1 MCLTS
6 SFFSSLAVLGISIFK
21 TPFLIVFNLSFLIT
35 IASAYEA
42 QGFLE
47 TLNCHYLGFL
57 SFPLPFR
64 LRLSSWVRA
73 SYVPVSV
80 CISRV
85 SHFWQDWH
93 QRIINLNFA
102 AKFIHFHPFIL
113 CSPIR
118 FLRVI
123 MINRRYVYINITSLE
138 FVLRKYA
145 DVKYCFLIIA
155 ISVFSI

>member
-1 MCLTS
+1 M
-6 SFFSSLAVLGISIFK
+6 
-21 TPFLIVFNLSFLIT
+21 
-35 IASAYEA
+35 IASAFEV
-42 QGFLE
+42 QGFQE
-47 TLNCHYLGFL
+47 TLKCHCLGFL
-57 SFPLPFR
+57 SFPLPSW
-64 LRLSSWVRA
+64 LPLSSWVEA

-118 FLRVI
+118 VLRVI
-123 MINRRYVYINITSLE
+123 MINREIILFQNHPE
-138 FVLRKYA
+138 Q
-145 DVKYCFLIIA
+145 FLISQI
-155 ISVFSI
+155 IDCSIFHFREIVKRCGTFASNIYPYHFLMGIDDAKHGLEL

>member
-1 MCLTS
+1 MY
-6 SFFSSLAVLGISIFK
+6 FSRPLFAFRLCRDFYL
-21 TPFLIVFNLSFLIT
+21 FIVFILIM
-35 IASAYEA
+35 IASAFEV
-42 QGFLE
+42 QGFQE
-47 TLNCHYLGFL
+47 TLKCHCLGFL
-57 SFPLPFR
+57 PFPLPSW
-64 LRLSSWVRA
+64 LPLSSWVEA

-123 MINRRYVYINITSLE
+123 MINRRYVYINIISLE

-145 DVKYCFLIIA
+145 GVKYCFLIIA